1 MLITRLLFDI
11 VGFIFLNLDTSG
23 SFKRLLLTNLKVLV
37 SLNSSSLWKCSIFY
51 SISQKSGD
59 SVVDCGENNYLS
71 AKAQEEAQILYKA
84 GK

>member
-1 MLITRLLFDI
+1 MDSFFVFRYFRII
-11 VGFIFLNLDTSG
+11 QAIASHQSQGFSV
-23 SFKRLLLTNLKVLV
+23 SKFKLLLK
-37 SLNSSSLWKCSIFY
+37 IFDFFF